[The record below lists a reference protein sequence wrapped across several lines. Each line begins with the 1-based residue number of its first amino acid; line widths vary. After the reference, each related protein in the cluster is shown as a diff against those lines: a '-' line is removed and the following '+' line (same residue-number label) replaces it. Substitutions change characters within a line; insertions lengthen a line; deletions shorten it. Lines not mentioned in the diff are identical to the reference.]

1 MGDFHPKHVERLSGI
16 NKILYKSAIL
26 LEFFLE
32 LIHDARNDEIKST
45 I

>member
-1 MGDFHPKHVERLSGI
+1 MSR

-32 LIHDARNDEIKST
+32 FIRDARNDEHKIYR
-45 I
+45 